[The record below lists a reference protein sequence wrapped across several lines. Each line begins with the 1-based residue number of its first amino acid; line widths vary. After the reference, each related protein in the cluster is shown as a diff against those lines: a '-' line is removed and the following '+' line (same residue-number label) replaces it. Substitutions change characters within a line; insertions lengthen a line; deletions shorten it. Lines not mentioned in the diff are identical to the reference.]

1 MYTEFERPA
10 TPPNRAAADSLTM
23 TDYDRLGSAS
33 VSGDSQEVPVPQ
45 KAVNLELV
53 KSGGE
58 AYWAVRE
65 TDDAVVVSQLYDPLE
80 DADDVRFLTSTA
92 IDDDSRQMRVPDA
105 VFDHWDDVYGGGT
118 AVVGGDELEFVT
130 SDEMAAN
137 EQMLVLPGW
146 QVDDV
151 LGEDSES

>member
-1 MYTEFERPA
+1 
-10 TPPNRAAADSLTM
+10 M

-33 VSGDSQEVPVPQ
+33 VSRDSRELPVPQ

-65 TDDAVVVSQLYDPLE
+65 TDGAAVVSQLYDPLE
-80 DADDVRFLTSTA
+80 DAADLRFLTSTA
-92 IDDDSRQMRVPDA
+92 IDDDSRQLRVPDA
-105 VFDHWDDVYGGGT
+105 VFDHWDDAYGGGT

-130 SDEMAAN
+130 SDELAGN
-137 EQMLVLPGW
+137 EQMLVLPQW
-146 QVDDV
+146 QVEDV
-151 LGEDSES
+151 LGEDGES

>member
-1 MYTEFERPA
+1 
-10 TPPNRAAADSLTM
+10 M

-33 VSGDSQEVPVPQ
+33 VSGDSRELPVPQ

-58 AYWAVRE
+58 VYWAVRE
-65 TDDAVVVSQLYDPLE
+65 TDGAVVASQLYDPLE
-80 DADDVRFLTSTA
+80 DAPNVRFVTSTA
-92 IDDDSRQMRVPDA
+92 IADDSRQLRVPDA

-118 AVVGGDELEFVT
+118 AVVGGDELAFAT
-130 SDEMAAN
+130 SDELAAN
-137 EQMLVLPGW
+137 EQMLVLPEW

-151 LGEDSES
+151 LGEE